1 VRADNGADQRVGNTP
16 SDLPRNDINFAIL
29 PELTDQDLKGI
40 GVSSLGHR
48 RQLLSATAELKG
60 VERNA
65 PKSAAAAA
73 AVPSPPD
80 AAERRQV
87 TVMFCDPGP
96 GVMIS
101 PWRSVLIFCLARDI
115 DPRVSAS
122 RQIT

>member
-96 GVMIS
+96 
-101 PWRSVLIFCLARDI
+101 WRSVLIFCLARDI